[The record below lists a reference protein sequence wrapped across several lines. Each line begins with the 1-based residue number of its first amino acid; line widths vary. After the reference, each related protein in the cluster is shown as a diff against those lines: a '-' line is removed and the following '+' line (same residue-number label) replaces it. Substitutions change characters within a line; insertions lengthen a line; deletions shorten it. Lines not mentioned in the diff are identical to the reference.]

1 MEKTSQ
7 DNENVG
13 NVSEKVL
20 IDCEAGQV
28 VLKTR
33 TKKQLNLLEYASVG
47 LSIIYPFMEE
57 RPSSFQVPISGNPG

>member
-13 NVSEKVL
+13 NVFEQVL

-33 TKKQLNLLEYASVG
+33 VKKS
-47 LSIIYPFMEE
+47 
-57 RPSSFQVPISGNPG
+57 

>member
-7 DNENVG
+7 DIENVSK
-13 NVSEKVL
+13 VSEKVL

-33 TKKQLNLLEYASVG
+33 VRS
-47 LSIIYPFMEE
+47 
-57 RPSSFQVPISGNPG
+57 

>member
-13 NVSEKVL
+13 KVSEEVL

-33 TKKQLNLLEYASVG
+33 TQ
-47 LSIIYPFMEE
+47 
-57 RPSSFQVPISGNPG
+57 RR

>member
-1 MEKTSQ
+1 MEKTNQ

-13 NVSEKVL
+13 KVSEKVL

-33 TKKQLNLLEYASVG
+33 VRS
-47 LSIIYPFMEE
+47 
-57 RPSSFQVPISGNPG
+57 

>member
-1 MEKTSQ
+1 MEKTNQ

-33 TKKQLNLLEYASVG
+33 IRS
-47 LSIIYPFMEE
+47 
-57 RPSSFQVPISGNPG
+57 